1 MVNLAR
7 AVLGTVSPMN
17 AGTVA
22 NVPAVAKLGGLIPLP
37 HINVSSLVVTKGA
50 TPVAAAGNFDLLPEG
65 IWVRADA
72 VGLIEGDAIT
82 LSYSYA
88 DQVVIEALTTKAP
101 ELTFRF
107 AGLNEADSG
116 KPVIFDLYRVSQGVA
131 KQLSLIKKGFGALD
145 IEGEVL
151 QDPTKTGVGISR
163 YMRTIHV

>member
-1 MVNLAR
+1 MQPNW
-7 AVLGTVSPMN
+7 S
-17 AGTVA
+17 
-22 NVPAVAKLGGLIPLP
+22 GLIPLP

-50 TPVAAAGNFDLLPEG
+50 TPVVAAGNFDLLPEG

-72 VGLIEGDAIT
+72 VGLADNDAIT